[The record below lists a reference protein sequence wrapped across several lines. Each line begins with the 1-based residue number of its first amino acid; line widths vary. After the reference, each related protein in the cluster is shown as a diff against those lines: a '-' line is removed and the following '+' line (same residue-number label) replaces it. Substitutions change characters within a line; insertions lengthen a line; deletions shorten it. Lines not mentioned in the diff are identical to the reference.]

1 MTLTEK
7 ILLIILGVEF
17 IATFVLGFFSK
28 NENTDLGYLD
38 DC

>member
-1 MTLTEK
+1 MTLIEK
-7 ILLIILGVEF
+7 ILLIIIGVAF

-28 NENTDLGYLD
+28 NENTDMDYLD